1 MSHNDIT
8 RDKIATDAA
17 SEAYRNNYD
26 RIFGKNPSKVLVDEV
41 ALTIADM
48 VEQEK
53 EKDDRT
59 IAANLSG
66 N

>member
-8 RDKIATDAA
+8 GDKIATDVA

-26 RIFGKNPSKVLVDEV
+26 RIFGKTPSKVLVDEV

-59 IAANLSG
+59 IAADLSG